1 MLHHS
6 LIIIIDHHH
15 VFYNIFDHNWVSL
28 SRARVEHEINI
39 SAEEKNFKKFNLREH
54 DRFEIIWQKDL
65 IILRSFDKKTW
76 SFWSLH
82 RSFDDTNATKQI
94 QIKNETIKT
103 NMRQINQNECETIT
117 NDNHWVKNRLR
128 RFKARNDQKN
138 RLRRFEDWTIIIFL
152 LLSCTDDVKNHCRY
166 FSHAFTWGRDDVWI
180 KQTNKQ
186 TYEANATVTSFEENS
201 FLAWLEAR

>member
-103 NMRQINQNECETIT
+103 NMRRVNQNEFETIT
-117 NDNHWVKNRLR
+117 NDNHWVENRLR
-128 RFKARNDQKN
+128 RFKRTIREIVFDDLKIERSSFSCFYRVQMMWIITLNTS
-138 RLRRFEDWTIIIFL
+138 RMSSREDGMMYEL
-152 LLSCTDDVKNHCRY
+152 N
-166 FSHAFTWGRDDVWI
+166 

-186 TYEANATVTSFEENS
+186 TNNQQSKS
-201 FLAWLEAR
+201 Q